1 MCLQDKIKTVESEKK
16 VFEEQFIPNWIRAPR
31 IEQKIIKFLDQ
42 NQTWKWINIQEDECD
57 NQNILI

>member
-42 NQTWKWINIQEDECD
+42 NQTWK
-57 NQNILI
+57 